1 MVYTSLHPMIVWCIS
16 LYSTYI
22 HTHTNAFILIWT
34 HTHAHTYASRQKH
47 VHPYVH
53 EHTCVRSFLRS
64 LSCLLF
70 LSVTQTCLKLTPFFY
85 LISSCTVCVL
95 PAPVALAERK
105 RTAPTQH
112 TLKNMNK
119 ASALTPFVHIFFI
132 KIIAYTL

>member
-1 MVYTSLHPMIVWCIS
+1 MHTLMLQDKNMCN
-16 LYSTYI
+16 LTCMST
-22 HTHTNAFILIWT
+22 
-34 HTHAHTYASRQKH
+34 R
-47 VHPYVH
+47 
-53 EHTCVRSFLRS
+53 VRSFLRS

-70 LSVTQTCLKLTPFFY
+70 LSVTQTCLKLTPFY